1 MIATSVTREEDAL
14 PRADHR
20 AAGRPEAG
28 FGAPGRIRV
37 LTKRSFDNAGF
48 AMTPGEVMAFFA
60 ERPRYATVIT
70 LRRDGAP
77 IGDGVSFEWD
87 GDALYFS
94 VRSHRPIV
102 RRLARDARTCVH
114 VMNAE
119 YPVRWVRM
127 EGSAESVE
135 DPGYERSLRMMR
147 RYMAPES
154 PLQTLPGF
162 DLAAFEAD
170 YTAAGRTV
178 YRVRPH
184 TVQSSDTRKLYAETR

>member
-1 MIATSVTREEDAL
+1 
-14 PRADHR
+14 
-20 AAGRPEAG
+20 
-28 FGAPGRIRV
+28 V

-77 IGDGVSFEWD
+77 IGDGVSVEWD

-170 YTAAGRTV
+170 YTAAAHRGLRGRLHGG
-178 YRVRPH
+178 RPH
-184 TVQSSDTRKLYAETR
+184 RVPHAAAHSAEQRHAKAVRRDQMTHRSEPVHAGV